1 MITFKQFYLV
11 EKQII
16 DEGLLLE
23 GKYLDMV
30 KHFMKNVYN
39 MREIY
44 YDTEEFNKKMLD
56 TGRGKIWDK
65 GNDIN
70 FLASESRSLISN
82 IPEFYQKKMKRF
94 IETVSG
100 EPIGEFDD
108 EVVER
113 MFGNNSYKGYF
124 RLYVINFLLETLI
137 MESMEKETAF
147 DKMLKDI
154 SDVFDLVDSI
164 GDDVAMPNK
173 IKSVL
178 SLVPKII
185 SIVGRFVKMAADSF
199 EK

>member
-70 FLASESRSLISN
+70 YLASESRSLISN

-124 RLYVINFLLETLI
+124 RLYVINVSSRNI
-137 MESMEKETAF
+137 NHG
-147 DKMLKDI
+147 
-154 SDVFDLVDSI
+154 VD
-164 GDDVAMPNK
+164 GERNCFRQNAE
-173 IKSVL
+173 
-178 SLVPKII
+178 
-185 SIVGRFVKMAADSF
+185 RY
-199 EK
+199 

>member
-1 MITFKQFYLV
+1 
-11 EKQII
+11 
-16 DEGLLLE
+16 
-23 GKYLDMV
+23 
-30 KHFMKNVYN
+30 
-39 MREIY
+39 
-44 YDTEEFNKKMLD
+44 MLD

-100 EPIGEFDD
+100 GPIGEFDD

>member
-1 MITFKQFYLV
+1 
-11 EKQII
+11 
-16 DEGLLLE
+16 
-23 GKYLDMV
+23 
-30 KHFMKNVYN
+30 
-39 MREIY
+39 
-44 YDTEEFNKKMLD
+44 MLD
-56 TGRGKIWDK
+56 TGNGKIWDK

-70 FLASESRSLISN
+70 YLASESRSLISN
-82 IPEFYQKKMKRF
+82 IPEFYQPKMKRF

-124 RLYVINFLLETLI
+124 KLYVVNFLLETLI
-137 MESMEKETAF
+137 LESMQKETAF

-154 SDVFDLVDSI
+154 SDVFDLVDSV
-164 GDDVAMPNK
+164 GDDVAMSNK

-178 SLVPKII
+178 SVVPKIV

>member
-16 DEGLLLE
+16 YEGLLLE
-23 GKYLDMV
+23 GKYLEMV

-44 YDTEEFNKKMLD
+44 YDTEKFNQKMLD
-56 TGRGKIWDK
+56 TGNGKIWDK

-70 FLASESRSLISN
+70 YLASESRSLISN
-82 IPEFYQKKMKRF
+82 IPEFYQPQMKRF

-124 RLYVINFLLETLI
+124 KLYVVNFLLETLI
-137 MESMEKETAF
+137 LESMQKETAF

-154 SDVFDLVDSI
+154 SDVFDLVDSV
-164 GDDVAMPNK
+164 GDDVAMSNK

-178 SLVPKII
+178 SVVPKIV

>member
-1 MITFKQFYLV
+1 MQML
-11 EKQII
+11 
-16 DEGLLLE
+16 
-23 GKYLDMV
+23 
-30 KHFMKNVYN
+30 
-39 MREIY
+39 
-44 YDTEEFNKKMLD
+44 LD

-124 RLYVINFLLETLI
+124 KLYVVNFLLETLI

-147 DKMLKDI
+147 DKMLKDMYEKEVRVMAMLEKKNAV
-154 SDVFDLVDSI
+154 SDYSDYNLDS
-164 GDDVAMPNK
+164 DDAGLNNGYQNEELEATTDAAM
-173 IKSVL
+173 
-178 SLVPKII
+178 
-185 SIVGRFVKMAADSF
+185 
-199 EK
+199 